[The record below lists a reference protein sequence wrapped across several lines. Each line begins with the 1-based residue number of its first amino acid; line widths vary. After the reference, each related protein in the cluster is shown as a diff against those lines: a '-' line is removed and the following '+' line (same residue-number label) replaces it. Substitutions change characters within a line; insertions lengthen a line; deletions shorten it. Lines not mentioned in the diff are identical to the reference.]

1 MIRFN
6 DIDKTVIDV
15 NSITGY
21 SKNDDSIGINLILS
35 STREKFVE
43 YNSYETRN
51 IDIELLDKLFDIKNI
66 EDKAMSVEKPT
77 RDVNVMKPKIELV
90 SELSGEESKLVS
102 KGEDDPVKYLTWKDV
117 KQYATSIKAEMPNG
131 DIKWIWYKPAFGGY
145 IDIADV
151 NDDTRLDAIIYDEDL
166 FNSLRLKEVR

>member
-6 DIDKTVIDV
+6 DIDRTVIDV

-51 IDIELLDKLFDIKNI
+51 IDIELLDKIFDVISI
-66 EDKAMSVEKPT
+66 EDEVEAKVEPEKT
-77 RDVNVMKPKIELV
+77 CEPV
-90 SELSGEESKLVS
+90 EE
-102 KGEDDPVKYLTWKDV
+102 KYVTWDYV
-117 KQYATSIKAEMPNG
+117 KQMATAIKVETSNG
-131 DIKWIWYKPAFGGY
+131 DLKQIWYKPIFGGY
-145 IDIADV
+145 IYIADA
-151 NDDTRLDAIIYDEDL
+151 NDDTHIDAIIYDEDL